1 MHRPTSWLKR
11 KMVLTGCVNFRK
23 LNKIIEVDPETMTM
37 AEPVFR
43 QLSGKK
49 NLLSEIDLTKGYRHT
64 LVTPEDVYK
73 TAFVTPDGL
82 YEFIRVLSGMVN
94 LGATLV
100 QGLKKV
106 LEGLSGVGSYIG
118 DIVIYS
124 DSWEEH
130 LSTLKEL
137 FCRLQRARITA

>member
-1 MHRPTSWLKR
+1 M
-11 KMVLTGCVNFRK
+11 K
-23 LNKIIEVDPETMTM
+23 LNKIIKVDPETMTM
-37 AEPVFR
+37 AEHLFR

-49 NLLSEIDLTKGYRHT
+49 NLSEIDLTKGYRHT
-64 LVTPEDVYK
+64 PVAPEDVYK
-73 TAFVTPDGL
+73 SAFVTPDGL

-106 LEGLSGVGSYIG
+106 PEGLSGVGCYIG
-118 DIVIYS
+118 DIVICS

-137 FCRLQRARITA
+137 FCRLQRAGITA